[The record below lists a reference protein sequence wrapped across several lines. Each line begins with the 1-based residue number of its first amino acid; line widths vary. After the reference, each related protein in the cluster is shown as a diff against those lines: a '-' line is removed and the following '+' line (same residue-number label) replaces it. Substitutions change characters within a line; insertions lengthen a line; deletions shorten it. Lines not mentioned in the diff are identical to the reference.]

1 MLSLFAFQLVSSGE
15 KRKANGKERSL
26 IPPCLPGEDQQV
38 LRLVAALLA
47 QDFGSRLPLRSRL
60 LNASTFVSRV
70 TQRVAELR
78 YKVLHVVA
86 RCQRAHDADAKD
98 LAGERTKASGDVDA
112 VLANQR

>member
-47 QDFGSRLPLRSRL
+47 QDFGSRLPLRSGL
-60 LNASTFVSRV
+60 LNASIGFYAGSHLSAWGEVCLSYLLLLPQNRRRHAWQIQPRLLSGSHSRHWL
-70 TQRVAELR
+70 Q
-78 YKVLHVVA
+78 
-86 RCQRAHDADAKD
+86 
-98 LAGERTKASGDVDA
+98 A
-112 VLANQR
+112 VQ

>member
-70 TQRVAELR
+70 TQRVAELCQE
-78 YKVLHVVA
+78 VLHVVA
-86 RCQRAHDADAKD
+86 RRQRAHNSDTED
-98 LAGERTKASGDVDA
+98 LAGERAEASGNFDS
-112 VLANQR
+112 VLAN